1 MSNHFVQVCFINI
14 KWNQLCD
21 TMFFSKTRWYF
32 DSPLQCPLPRGDNRW
47 LLHPRVSD
55 WLWWLLYWLMRFFF
69 FFFPLPLFFKG
80 FLSWMIAAAASLID
94 LTVFQGFS
102 TNPQCALQQSPHHL
116 SWGPKPQKLIY
127 RSIIVFGRRR
137 GLTGVDQCGSQAL
150 WITICPLNSKSMT
163 QRA

>member
-69 FFFPLPLFFKG
+69 FFFLFHFFSRAFWVEWSLLLLLSSTWQCFKVFPQIPNVHSNSLHTIYPEG
-80 FLSWMIAAAASLID
+80 QSPRSWYIGASLSSAGD
-94 LTVFQGFS
+94 VD
-102 TNPQCALQQSPHHL
+102 
-116 SWGPKPQKLIY
+116 W
-127 RSIIVFGRRR
+127 R
-137 GLTGVDQCGSQAL
+137 GWINVDHKHCG
-150 WITICPLNSKSMT
+150 
-163 QRA
+163 